1 MTSMLDKEYNDSVLI
16 ESLVEDIREFTDGM
30 EASEGKG
37 GGIQH
42 KKSARQHK
50 AQSFIEGRPEGTLS

>member
-1 MTSMLDKEYNDSVLI
+1 MLDKEYNDSVLI

-37 GGIQH
+37 GIQH